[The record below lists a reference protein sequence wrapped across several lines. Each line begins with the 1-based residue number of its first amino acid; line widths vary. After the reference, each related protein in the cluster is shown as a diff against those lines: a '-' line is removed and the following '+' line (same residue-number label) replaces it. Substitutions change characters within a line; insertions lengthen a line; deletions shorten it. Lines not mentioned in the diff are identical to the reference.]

1 MISQNI
7 SFSNQLGKKSVYES
21 NLESDCLEFK
31 YGNFLYSRAST
42 TYIVEGSKQLYTSVC
57 LTVKNTFFSFYP
69 MLLCRAVGTEGP
81 GGAFPPPHLDF
92 SRSVKTIATR
102 DRADYADQIT
112 TCPLG
117 FSDLHTQASRRLS
130 IREQVF
136 FFYHTRRIDRYQDGP
151 RHT

>member
-1 MISQNI
+1 MILQNS

-57 LTVKNTFFSFYP
+57 LTVKNTFFPFT
-69 MLLCRAVGTEGP
+69 LCYFAGPSEPRDEEGHS
-81 GGAFPPPHLDF
+81 PPPLDF

-117 FSDLHTQASRRLS
+117 FSDLPTLASRRLS

-136 FFYHTRRIDRYQDGP
+136 FFYRTRRIDRYQDGP